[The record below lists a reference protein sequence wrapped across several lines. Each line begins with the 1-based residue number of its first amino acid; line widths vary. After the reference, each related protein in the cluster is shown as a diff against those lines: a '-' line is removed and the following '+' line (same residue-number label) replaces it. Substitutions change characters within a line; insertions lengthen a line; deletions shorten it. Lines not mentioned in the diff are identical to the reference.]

1 LSESVQTQLSAAG
14 VEVRGVLTVTGI
26 THEAILRVARSAR
39 LVVLAHDRMPGET
52 QLVTGL
58 AAQTRLALLLVES
71 S

>member
-1 LSESVQTQLSAAG
+1 
-14 VEVRGVLTVTGI
+14 
-26 THEAILRVARSAR
+26 
-39 LVVLAHDRMPGET
+39 VVLAHDRMPGET